1 MYLLKSKNEI
11 DFESAEYKNW
21 ERVTRNIIDNFNID
35 SLKKF
40 QDTLKLINIMSEK
53 IDNLYEFVA
62 SKEFL
67 LDEKSNSGL
76 RSLEFQQKEEQLKAK
91 LIIEDPDWEEVI
103 CYSEGKTR
111 DSYLDGHIG
120 FLIEMSGNDIEKFK
134 QYFEKFRKIF
144 VEDKVNFLFQRAL
157 LSKGDYLVSQWSN
170 KSFCSFETSPRA
182 KDDNWKQVFHNKR
195 RDILKDLLDDNR
207 DLKTIIN
214 EYETNDWRYGFI
226 KYPQILKYCKQ
237 YQIRMKS
244 EKEILLLSKERVY
257 GAR

>member
-1 MYLLKSKNEI
+1 
-11 DFESAEYKNW
+11 
-21 ERVTRNIIDNFNID
+21 
-35 SLKKF
+35 
-40 QDTLKLINIMSEK
+40 
-53 IDNLYEFVA
+53 
-62 SKEFL
+62 
-67 LDEKSNSGL
+67 
-76 RSLEFQQKEEQLKAK
+76 
-91 LIIEDPDWEEVI
+91 
-103 CYSEGKTR
+103 
-111 DSYLDGHIG
+111 
-120 FLIEMSGNDIEKFK
+120 MSGNDIEKFK

-207 DLKTIIN
+207 GLKTIIN

-237 YQIRMKS
+237 
-244 EKEILLLSKERVY
+244 
-257 GAR
+257 